1 MVSSGSGKHWLAEA
15 VSYLPR
21 QADKFFVAPLGGIA
35 RDVTQNA
42 AEFVLG
48 KARSSNVAG
57 NRFVQKA
64 YNTLRQADGVPRL
77 TVDTTVAY
85 GALTALAL
93 GLAEVFTPGTDVFK
107 EVGKFYDNSP
117 FVAST
122 LTAGGLAALLTA
134 TDVAVSKINDAYVN
148 PAIKRVR
155 RNVIEGG
162 VSAVLLTAAG
172 IAALVS
178 QAGAPVGP
186 APGPTS
192 TPTAYRTPT
201 PAYRTP
207 TPFPTSTP
215 QLVVP
220 PTPGASATPKPT
232 ATATSYVTATP
243 TAKPTATVTATPQPT
258 ATPYATATPTP
269 VPTATATP
277 RPTATPSQT
286 ATPTATPRPSAV
298 PGLES
303 ILNANTFGFTYATAK
318 SMMDYNASAFYEA
331 FGVVPQARSQV
342 PAWFNGNLADGEAV
356 PQAGTNVVLQVDYL
370 AQGGAKAR
378 FYLVNGAAATFNVD
392 STKTKSFVQSYIQA
406 NPQMADK
413 VTVIR

>member
-1 MVSSGSGKHWLAEA
+1 MVASGFGKHRLAEA

-21 QADKFFVAPLGGIA
+21 QADKYVVAPLGGIA
-35 RDVTQNA
+35 RDLTQNA

-117 FVAST
+117 LVAST

-148 PAIKRVR
+148 PAIKRVQ

-186 APGPTS
+186 AP
-192 TPTAYRTPT
+192 TPTPIYSPAPTASAAPQPTATPTYTLTPT
-201 PAYRTP
+201 PAATATP
-207 TPFPTSTP
+207 RPTST
-215 QLVVP
+215 
-220 PTPGASATPKPT
+220 ATPY
-232 ATATSYVTATP
+232 ATATP
-243 TAKPTATVTATPQPT
+243 TAKPTATPTPYVTATPS
-258 ATPYATATPTP
+258 ATATPK
-269 VPTATATP
+269 PTATATP
-277 RPTATPSQT
+277 SPTATPTARPTATPS
-286 ATPTATPRPSAV
+286 PTPRPTLV
-298 PGLES
+298 PGLEA
-303 ILNANTFGFTYATAK
+303 ILNANTFGISYDLAK
-318 SMMDYNASAFYEA
+318 DLFNYNTQAFNQ
-331 FGVVPQARSQV
+331 GLGISQY
-342 PAWFNGNLADGEAV
+342 PEAV
-356 PQAGTNVVLQVDYL
+356 RQMPGFFDGNPANNEAVNVAGNAVRVDLLSTASNPPRNAEIYTKLTKEPLHFKIIDGGVLFKGLLGEYL
-370 AQGGAKAR
+370 LKNPSRVGE
-378 FYLVNGAAATFNVD
+378 VTFV
-392 STKTKSFVQSYIQA
+392 
-406 NPQMADK
+406 
-413 VTVIR
+413 R